1 MKTNA
6 IVILTVIV
14 LIVIVLAVLAV
25 MSLYTNTTITT
36 ITKSDRDKIERLV
49 RQTARWA
56 TAANQDTNPYITNL
70 HATYAMGYLMALRE
84 IYPDTVIKE
93 VSGVD
98 IGRLDREINNTMDL
112 ALTQLSIVCPTGQP
126 KTQFLAE
133 IAKEGGVFR

>member
-1 MKTNA
+1 MVTTSII
-6 IVILTVIV
+6 IVIL
-14 LIVIVLAVLAV
+14 
-25 MSLYTNTTITT
+25 MSLLLNLFNINNNSN
-36 ITKSDRDKIERLV
+36 ITKSDRDKIERLI

-84 IYPDTVIKE
+84 IYSDTVIKE

-133 IAKEGGVFR
+133 IAKEGGAFR